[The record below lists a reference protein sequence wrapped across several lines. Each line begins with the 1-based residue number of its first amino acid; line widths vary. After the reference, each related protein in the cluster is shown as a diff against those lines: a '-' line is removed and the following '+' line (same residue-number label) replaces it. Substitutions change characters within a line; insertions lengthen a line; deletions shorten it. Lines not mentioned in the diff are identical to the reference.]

1 MPGVTTPSP
10 PEARSSAFAFS
21 DALDLAVI
29 SCGLLFLEQACIRWL
44 PAHIRLLGYFSNFVL
59 LAAFLG
65 MGLGLLR
72 TGRRSALPFTVPLI
86 AAISLFLSLYRVN
99 VTLAPDASGQSI
111 YFGAELLV
119 QSGWNVPF
127 GLVLAVG
134 LVVLAGVFCGPGQA
148 MGERFDRL
156 PPLRAYAWNIGG
168 SIAGVLAFMGAS
180 ALSLS
185 PAWWF
190 GFGGLC
196 VAWLLRGQ
204 RAALAVTLA
213 SLGLAVGLVANLESG
228 ATWSPYNCI
237 TQMDAGDGGTV
248 ILVNKMSHQVMLSAS
263 QTGGRGMLY
272 ELPYAVGALSGRP
285 LKLDRCLVI
294 GAGSGNDVSR
304 MLRHGAQRI
313 DAVEIDASIRDM
325 GRAQHPDRPYADP
338 RVNSVIDDGRAYLRR
353 SGEQYDLVLYALV
366 DSLTLLSQYGAV
378 RLENYLFTQQAF
390 EQVRD
395 HLAPDGIFIAYNFYR
410 EAWLAAR
417 IYRLLERVFGPD
429 RCVMLTFPPRDK
441 LDENDHETDLVI
453 FMAGDVGRIRQA
465 LLKGD
470 LALQPLD
477 GKSPPVPLRAVS
489 EVKTYDLA
497 LTTDDWPF
505 PYLRGR
511 ALPTQN
517 LQAIA
522 VIGVVSVLVL
532 FGPGRVRPRAL
543 SPHFFFLGA
552 AFMLVETEGIARL
565 ALLFGTTWVNSALT
579 FLGILT
585 MALLSNIV
593 AARAKATH
601 TRAAYGG
608 LALALAIAYLVP
620 LGALLGLPAV
630 ARSAVA
636 LLLLFAPVFFAGLV
650 FAFSFRESA
659 SPHQDLGSN
668 ILGSLAGGCLE
679 NLSTVTGYHAL
690 ILVVGLLYLLSAM
703 WAPRRSSGG

>member
-1 MPGVTTPSP
+1 MNESL
-10 PEARSSAFAFS
+10 PEARSSASAS
-21 DALDLAVI
+21 GDALDLAVI

-72 TGRRSALPFTVPLI
+72 TGRRAALPFTVPII
-86 AAISLFLSLYRVN
+86 AAVSLFLNLYRVN
-99 VTLAPDASGQSI
+99 VTLAPETSGQSI

-127 GLVLAVG
+127 WLVLAAG
-134 LVVLAGVFCGPGQA
+134 LVILAAVFCGPGQA

-168 SIAGVLAFMGAS
+168 SIVGVLAFMGAS

-190 GFGGLC
+190 GFGGLT

-204 RAALAVTLA
+204 RATLGVTLA
-213 SLGLAVGLVANLESG
+213 SLALAVGLVANLEAR
-228 ATWSPYNCI
+228 ATWSPYNCL
-237 TQMDAGDGGTV
+237 TQVDGGDGSTV
-248 ILVNKMSHQVMLSAS
+248 ILVNEMSHQVMLSIR
-263 QTGGRGMLY
+263 QPGGRGMLY
-272 ELPYAVGALSGRP
+272 ELPYAIGALSGRP

-304 MLRHGAQRI
+304 MLAHGAQRV
-313 DAVEIDASIRDM
+313 DAVEIDACIRDM

-338 RVNSVIDDGRAYLRR
+338 RVNSVIDDGRAFLRR
-353 SGEQYDLVLYALV
+353 SDAQYDLALYALV

-390 EQVRD
+390 EQVRE
-395 HLAPDGIFIAYNFYR
+395 HLAPGGIFIAYNFYR

-417 IYRLLERVFGPD
+417 IYRLLETVFGPEH
-429 RCVMLTFPPRDK
+429 CVMLTFPPRTK
-441 LDENDHETDLVI
+441 LDENDRETDLVI
-453 FMAGDVGRIRQA
+453 FMAGDVGKIRQA
-465 LLKGD
+465 LLKGN
-470 LALQPLD
+470 LVLQPLD
-477 GKSPPVPLRAVS
+477 GKSPQIPLRAVA
-489 EVKTYDLA
+489 EVTTHDLA

-511 ALPTQN
+511 SLPWQN
-517 LQAIA
+517 LQSVGI
-522 VIGVVSVLVL
+522 IIVVSLLVL

-565 ALLFGTTWVNSALT
+565 ALLFGTTWINSSLT

-585 MALLSNIV
+585 MSLLANLAALRSDRL
-593 AARAKATH
+593 H
-601 TRAAYGG
+601 TWAAYGG
-608 LALALAIAYLVP
+608 LGTSLLVAYLVP
-620 LGALLGLPAV
+620 LGSLLALAPL
-630 ARSAVA
+630 ARSGAA

-650 FAFSFRESA
+650 FAFSFRDSA

-668 ILGSLAGGCLE
+668 ILGALAGGCLE

-690 ILVVGLLYLLSAM
+690 ILGVGVLYLMSAV
-703 WAPRRSSGG
+703 WAPRRSSSNG